1 MFHEV
6 NYIIFKDLDFLFLIF
21 FLIKFLENIAV
32 SDSLK
37 HKFGQ
42 KQIDL

>member
-6 NYIIFKDLDFLFLIF
+6 NYIIFKDLDLLFLIF

-32 SDSLK
+32 SDSFK